1 MSSMRPLNH
10 RRRSQSAYDPLTTPT
25 INRDS
30 SWGGATKRAYLT
42 SFGTPDITTF
52 KRDIESW
59 QSKRRRRD
67 GSPSGTSSDE
77 EGISNLARNVVGLSP
92 KLPLLPSSSAD
103 FDIFPRKD
111 SRQRHSMYSTTTSSV
126 LDPSIHAQSTSSSS
140 SSYSDLARIRSN
152 AFWELRRSVAEN
164 GEGFVRR
171 MRDYE
176 HSRARSGAFSKVKDA
191 QKRGRKRSTLLAR
204 RSQTLRRDPD
214 SEEEDD
220 VQIFSG
226 NLSDAFLSQEIS
238 SPSMSRSPRQSS
250 LNDMDEDPRDPIQRP
265 ERSPS
270 SSSSSYHIFESSSN
284 SPYVFSSD
292 MAQIASPPYTQLEV
306 TPSSLNS
313 ASSSSSTS
321 SISFQLPS
329 APSANLH
336 PTGGISSSS
345 SASAYVS
352 ASRSEKALAA
362 LSLAMANGA
371 GSITE
376 DYEALRALQPILTMD
391 DAQIGE
397 MWH

>member
-42 SFGTPDITTF
+42 SFGTPDISTF
-52 KRDIESW
+52 KRDVESW
-59 QSKRRRRD
+59 HSKRRRRD

-77 EGISNLARNVVGLSP
+77 EGIPNLARSVVGLSP
-92 KLPLLPSSSAD
+92 KPPLLPSSSAD

-111 SRQRHSMYSTTTSSV
+111 PRQRHSMYSTTTTSV
-126 LDPSIHAQSTSSSS
+126 LDPSIHAQFPSS

-176 HSRARSGAFSKVKDA
+176 QSRARSGAFSKVKDA
-191 QKRGRKRSTLLAR
+191 QKRGRKRSSLLAR
-204 RSQTLRRDPD
+204 RSQTLRRDSD

-226 NLSDAFLSQEIS
+226 NLSEAFLSQEIS

-270 SSSSSYHIFESSSN
+270 SSSSSYHIFESSSK

-292 MAQIASPPYTQLEV
+292 LAQTASLSPPTQLDV
-306 TPSSLNS
+306 TPSSSNP
-313 ASSSSSTS
+313 ASSTS
-321 SISFQLPS
+321 SSSASNISFQLPS
-329 APSANLH
+329 NPSANLH
-336 PTGGISSSS
+336 LTGGISSSS
-345 SASAYVS
+345 SAYVS

>member
-30 SWGGATKRAYLT
+30 SWGGATKRAYFT
-42 SFGTPDITTF
+42 SFGTPEITTF
-52 KRDIESW
+52 KRDVESW
-59 QSKRRRRD
+59 HSKRRRRD

-77 EGISNLARNVVGLSP
+77 EGISNLAGSVVGLSP
-92 KLPLLPSSSAD
+92 KSPSLPSSSAD
-103 FDIFPRKD
+103 FHIFPRKD
-111 SRQRHSMYSTTTSSV
+111 PRQRHSMYNTTTTSV
-126 LDPSIHAQSTSSSS
+126 LDPSTHAQSPSSSS
-140 SSYSDLARIRSN
+140 FSDLARIRSN

-176 HSRARSGAFSKVKDA
+176 QSRARSGAFSKVKDA
-191 QKRGRKRSTLLAR
+191 QKRGRKRSSLLAR
-204 RSQTLRRDPD
+204 RSQTLRRDSD
-214 SEEEDD
+214 SEEEEDD

-226 NLSDAFLSQEIS
+226 NLSEAFLSKERS

-250 LNDMDEDPRDPIQRP
+250 LNDMDEDPRDPMQTP

-270 SSSSSYHIFESSSN
+270 SSSSCRVFGSSSDL
-284 SPYVFSSD
+284 PYVFSSD
-292 MAQIASPPYTQLEV
+292 LAQIACPPPSTQLDV
-306 TPSSLNS
+306 TPSSSNS
-313 ASSSSSTS
+313 ASSISSSSTS

-329 APSANLH
+329 TPSANLH
-336 PTGGISSSS
+336 LTGGISSSS
-345 SASAYVS
+345 SAYVS

-397 MWH
+397 LWH